1 MKKNLLFVGEIEGIG
16 KLLVD
21 YTATQDTNVIGDGLR
36 STEVEE
42 FTVESIESVKLV
54 IDNGAHLLEINAGFI
69 LKLISKIQ
77 DILNDNPEMFY
88 NDEILAENNY

>member
-42 FTVESIESVKLV
+42 FTVESIELVKIV
-54 IDNGAHLLEINAGFI
+54 IDEKPYEIEVDLGFG
-69 LKLISKIQ
+69 LRLISKIQ
-77 DILNDNPEMFY
+77 DILNDNPETFH
-88 NDEILAENNY
+88 NDEILAENNF